1 METQL
6 VQLLPDRA
14 TFGALIL
21 KRQVSQGSSGELWSK
36 RVVILSECDEV
47 FGVWWGDESCRP
59 RKLMGIVR
67 IGFPKRIQ
75 FGLWGSVDAAQQLP
89 CVR

>member
-1 METQL
+1 MVPSALGMHMETQL

-36 RVVILSECDEV
+36 RVVLLSECDEV
-47 FGVWWGDESCRP
+47 FGVWWGDE
-59 RKLMGIVR
+59 V
-67 IGFPKRIQ
+67 
-75 FGLWGSVDAAQQLP
+75 VDLEN
-89 CVR
+89 